1 WASVVGVIVVGSF
14 DVIGCVVSTSVV
26 GAMVVGDCVV
36 GYVVIIDDAGMEVD
50 EPWVVGVVLVTT
62 CVVKSE
68 DIVVIGKVV

>member
-1 WASVVGVIVVGSF
+1 
-14 DVIGCVVSTSVV
+14 
-26 GAMVVGDCVV
+26 MVVGDCVV